1 MIPIDLSG
9 RVALVLGVANK
20 NSIAWS
26 VANKLSQAG
35 AKLVLTYQNERLG
48 EKVIKLCRGLED
60 KDTLFAQCD
69 VSDERQIASLFS
81 EIKNK
86 HGKLDV
92 LVHSLAY
99 ASKDDLEGAYVD
111 TSREGFASAMDI
123 SAYSLIY
130 LVKHSQPLMVKEGG
144 SVIGMTFLGSERIF
158 PVYNIMGTAKAALEH
173 IIKNLASEL
182 GEKNIRINGIS
193 AGPLNTLAA
202 RGIPR
207 FLEMLHNHREK
218 APLGRNITQ
227 EEVGDCALFLS
238 SPLATGITGEVI
250 HVDAGYHIVGL

>member
-9 RVALVLGVANK
+9 KVALVLGVANK
-20 NSIAWS
+20 NSIAWA
-26 VANKLSQAG
+26 VASKLSQAG

-48 EKVIKLCRGLED
+48 EKVIKLCQDWEED
-60 KDTLFAQCD
+60 DTLFAQCD
-69 VSDERQIASLFS
+69 VSDERQISSLFS

-111 TSREGFASAMDI
+111 TSREGFISAMEI
-123 SAYSLIY
+123 SSYSLIS
-130 LVKHSQPLMVKEGG
+130 LVKHSLPLMEEEGG

-207 FLEMLHNHREK
+207 FLEMLRNHREK

-238 SPLATGITGEVI
+238 SQLATGITGEVI
-250 HVDAGYHIVGL
+250 HVDGGYHIVGL